1 VPKNLDELLKG
12 LTLVR
17 REKITARAREIVN
30 IGETL
35 VPQSSRSFAHI
46 STHGIAHESLKALPN
61 GDDPCIRSA
70 GVGCSNPLAPTTDL
84 I

>member
-12 LTLVR
+12 LTLLR

-35 VPQSSRSFAHI
+35 VPRSSRRFAHI

-61 GDDPCIRSA
+61 GDDPCIRDA
-70 GVGCSNPLAPTTDL
+70 GVASSNPVTPTN
-84 I
+84 